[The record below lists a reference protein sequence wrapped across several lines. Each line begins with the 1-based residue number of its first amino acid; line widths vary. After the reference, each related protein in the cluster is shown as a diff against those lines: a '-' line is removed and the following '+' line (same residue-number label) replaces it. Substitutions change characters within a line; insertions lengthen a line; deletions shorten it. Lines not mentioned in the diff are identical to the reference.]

1 MVAGSSVEVQRE
13 PISFPSSDGEST
25 ISGCVWTPAPA
36 AGAAP
41 AADATSPAFAAAT
54 PAPRG
59 IVQLV
64 HGMAEHVGRY
74 DDLACHLVECGFVV
88 CGDDHIGHGLSV
100 SDPSKLG
107 CLPPKGKDFLIEDEH
122 QLRSLVSARFP
133 PQTPY
138 IMYGHSMGSF
148 ITRAYLARHGQGLA
162 GAILCGTAQ
171 QPLAL
176 SRIGHALARILG
188 FFRGD
193 EYRSSFLD
201 DMGAGAY
208 SKQIEN
214 ARTPFDWLCTD
225 PAVVD
230 AYLADDLCGFMF
242 SVGGYAALTD
252 LTGEIATKACASK
265 VPKDLPLFFI
275 AGDQDPVGDCGAGV
289 RAAADQHAA
298 AGVLD
303 VQVKLYPG
311 MRHEIHNEPGH
322 AQVYEDVVEWMEA
335 HACKNVM

>member
-1 MVAGSSVEVQRE
+1 MAAGSSIEVQRE

-25 ISGCVWTPAPA
+25 IRGYVWTPAPA

-41 AADATSPAFAAAT
+41 GTGAAPAA
-54 PAPRG
+54 PVPRG

-74 DDLACHLVECGFVV
+74 DDLARHLVKCGFVV
-88 CGDDHIGHGLSV
+88 CGDDHIGHGRSV

-107 CLPPKGKDFLIEDEH
+107 CLPPKGKEFLIEDEH

-133 PQTPY
+133 SQTPY

-148 ITRAYLARHGQGLA
+148 ITRAYLARHGEGLA
-162 GAILCGTAQ
+162 GAVLCGTAQ
-171 QPLAL
+171 QSLAL

-193 EYRSSFLD
+193 DYRSSFLD
-201 DMGAGAY
+201 GMGAGAY

-230 AYLADDLCGFMF
+230 AYMADELCGFMF

-289 RAAADQHAA
+289 RAVAEQLID
-298 AGVLD
+298 AGVRD
-303 VQVKLYPG
+303 VQLKLYPG
-311 MRHEIHNEPGH
+311 MRHEIHNEPGR
-322 AQVYEDVVEWMEA
+322 AQVYGDVVEWMEV
-335 HACKNVM
+335 HACKNAS